1 MDKKQA
7 YERVTAEYER
17 RAAADRRLTALRNKL
32 GAETVTLK
40 DAHNYVDRS
49 AELFGQ
55 VFGQTVLDIAQGER
69 EGTCTALMRD
79 RVSDIDEVSESVQS
93 AVLARQGLNISPKSE
108 AYPEK
113 RIFTLAHSLED
124 PTATE
129 EQITRRAES
138 ASATVMRARF
148 DENMKKG
155 AKTCAEAG
163 LKTYIVRDGSPKCCR
178 WCGEIV
184 GRYIYGSEPKDV
196 YRRHDNCSCSVV
208 YESNRGRQNV
218 WSKQTWSREQEREY
232 LRLRDEMK
240 AKRLSEKPNVAAPVR
255 LSEMD
260 IRSILAKVKGLTF
273 GRNDD
278 KIIEKQLSNQDP
290 QYNSVLNAKY
300 SKGTKNAKAA
310 YDKYIPDG
318 GAVADYQS
326 SRAYHGRTHHKVH
339 LDMSSDLNN
348 IRRAGTTWFHEHGH
362 YVDHEVGYISENEDF
377 LRAIRKDVKAY
388 ENKIKSSYRLKALSD
403 ARIVIGTELRSL
415 GDISHSVQDIY
426 GGTIGKPYPNVCYA
440 HTQKYW
446 KSHGRYGVCSEAFA
460 HMFEASFDP
469 DKSELMK
476 QYLPNAWAEFEKM
489 LGGVV

>member
-17 RAAADRRLTALRNKL
+17 RAAADRRLTALRDKL

-55 VFGQTVLDIAQGER
+55 VFGRTVLDIAQGER

-138 ASATVMRARF
+138 ASATVMRSRF

-155 AKTCAEAG
+155 AKTCAAAG
-163 LKTYIVRDGSPKCCR
+163 LKTYIVRDGSSKCCP

-184 GRYIYGSEPKDV
+184 GRYVYGSEPKDV

-208 YESNRGRQNV
+208 YESGRGRQNV
-218 WSKQTWSREQEREY
+218 WSKQTWSKEQEQKY
-232 LRLRDEMK
+232 LELRDELK
-240 AKRLSEKPNVAAPVR
+240 AKKMTAAPDVKKPVR
-255 LSEMD
+255 LSEKD
-260 IRSILAKVKGLTF
+260 VQAIINKVGGLTF
-273 GRNDD
+273 GGN
-278 KIIEKQLSNQDP
+278 
-290 QYNSVLNAKY
+290 
-300 SKGTKNAKAA
+300 
-310 YDKYIPDG
+310 
-318 GAVADYQS
+318 
-326 SRAYHGRTHHKVH
+326 
-339 LDMSSDLNN
+339 
-348 IRRAGTTWFHEHGH
+348 
-362 YVDHEVGYISENEDF
+362 
-377 LRAIRKDVKAY
+377 
-388 ENKIKSSYRLKALSD
+388 
-403 ARIVIGTELRSL
+403 
-415 GDISHSVQDIY
+415 
-426 GGTIGKPYPNVCYA
+426 GGTIKQRNYSVAGLMFISHRDDLYKYA
-440 HTQKYW
+440 VKVPPIEGYEDVVFHADRQ
-446 KSHGRYGVCSEAFA
+446 
-460 HMFEASFDP
+460 SFLILDP
-469 DKSELMK
+469 DTQEIEKRVSSKELADLIRNSNNYKNGDIRLLSCQSGYGDNSPAQQLADELGVRIKAPTEILAIDNTGETFISDSRVLLDMWENGENV
-476 QYLPNAWAEFEKM
+476 QQTGEWADFEPRVK
-489 LGGVV
+489 